1 MAFPQPGE
9 QPRLYAELTLPGQLA
24 SLTIPCYGVPSYT
37 KKDGK
42 TVVIVGQH
50 VERFSATGGEKG
62 TNEFARLQEDYY
74 DSTLNI
80 ISGSDPLIGHNEVKV
95 DFTSSDMDGAT
106 DPSSDGFVRIDIV
119 IEHTPYEDGGD
130 ALALPAEP
138 AVKDL
143 TLTVCC
149 SKANNAGSNGE
160 IFAEFE
166 IDGAWTEK
174 KTFFKGIAK
183 GASKKAVFAG
193 MAAATKVRLSMVSN
207 DGFGFWKLVA
217 DGGSGEKEV
226 IKDPKG
232 EAGTPYSKCR
242 YWIDGNEHA
251 DTNVTF
257 SLPATEASSIAKLTT
272 VKTITT
278 TPAVDLVF
286 VIDMTGSMQTW
297 FDQVKK
303 DVESITKTI
312 AAQFKD
318 AASKPQVGIVM
329 YWDHGVSSRRNLP
342 HVLDLTEDI
351 PKLVTDFGGYRVG
364 GGDKEAEDVTGGLN
378 AAATKISWRTASA
391 KQLIFIADAPGHGRA
406 YSGGAGDE
414 LDGHLSGKGDGRT
427 TQNLTY
433 GGKAITHYG
442 GEHVI
447 QELVKKGVHITGLK
461 LGPRTD
467 TMFAAF
473 TEHSKAVTGDGFGSF
488 HESAKVSEA
497 DLVAKV
503 VERVEIAVEQTQV
516 ITVSEHVVWDF
527 RFTSRKLEQVIT
539 EFQYLSQF
547 VATHYYDK
555 RRLVEEKAAV
565 RTGLVGIMKSAKEK
579 FAALGYAT
587 SNPHDLQEGKAVAL
601 ATEFTGEN
609 CTITVNTSWGKCYD
623 LDSGLAFY
631 KEDKSPYKEGG
642 GVSGGHHCY
651 YGTTGNFWI
660 KGKKT
665 AHPISRNNDVRDG
678 SAAEVISINLADIP
692 EDIHYITC
700 YIQCYGTLKGGS
712 IKELNNVSVE
722 IIGTNEASKKKSL
735 AKISLDDL
743 ADPPGGTNPHP
754 AYVLAVFKR
763 RPPTEGVTGTTWA
776 FCRETLSTVGQG
788 PNDLD
793 SAGGDYDKFVKNLK
807 PPTAHPPAAPISS
820 LVPAFQ
826 GMDLVELAKGMR
838 DACEAIV
845 THIVSSTSSK
855 GYSAQRTPVD
865 KTWAEKMPD
874 NVSKAIK
881 AVRWYVPAYAFRENE
896 FMLGWEF
903 AKQRSVLQA
912 RINAAKRDISQCKQS
927 IEVTTSRW
935 ILGPNA
941 HASTNPAAKDT
952 FAGYTYYKDSFLDK
966 LMVYIKKQNA
976 EFAKQFKGLSERMK
990 VNEALDAK
998 QANELDRNAG
1008 LDDLAVQRLA
1018 ALEDKFSK
1026 FAAIIAVTVREQ
1038 IDIFEQRLKDN
1049 DQGDAGVE
1057 RKVAGLQQD
1066 NEALRRRV
1074 MELEMAVDKLLNGV
1088 HVSKAAPMP
1097 SKASPSKSRGSR
1109 GSSLLD
1115 SRPEVKKQLI
1125 KLFCDADRN
1134 RQLTP
1139 SNVQGSDILTH
1150 SDLTHDLDK
1159 YQMKMIMMKAGLTG
1173 IFFDQI
1179 DSNLNGEAQVEEIL
1193 ANMDD
1198 DGNGNLSLDEFLVG
1212 CLPSTGSSTVWR
1224 GATKKVVKSRPSPD
1238 RPPPVSRRR
1247 GSIQDQFSGFDEPQ
1261 FVKSPIDETLV
1272 QNLRQLFMAADVSDG
1287 VVTFANATPDNHLDK
1302 TELAHRLDGAQLID
1316 LLKQSGALSKMKG
1329 EHNVKQ
1335 IIRKMDTN
1343 RDGKVSL
1350 KEFFDFAV
1358 PRTSTRRVSSY
1369 SGFGGAAISGS
1380 STTENV
1386 SWGFEGSSSANS
1398 RHAAPPP
1405 GGRVGGWTTWKPAG
1419 KGKATAGQD
1428 STQSVRRRGG
1438 AAKVAGTEKEQRE
1451 IENKLKKVYDR
1462 AEKAKGKKT
1471 GAYIDPSRV
1480 FTQDQMDYR
1489 VGYIDVQ
1496 NAIGKLKS
1504 FSPGGRTSFPFAT
1517 PIADLWR
1524 EHSSSCGR
1532 DGKMTVRDWLT
1543 NVEPLEAVTAAIQG
1557 SFDV

>member
-1 MAFPQPGE
+1 
-9 QPRLYAELTLPGQLA
+9 
-24 SLTIPCYGVPSYT
+24 
-37 KKDGK
+37 
-42 TVVIVGQH
+42 
-50 VERFSATGGEKG
+50 
-62 TNEFARLQEDYY
+62 
-74 DSTLNI
+74 
-80 ISGSDPLIGHNEVKV
+80 
-95 DFTSSDMDGAT
+95 
-106 DPSSDGFVRIDIV
+106 
-119 IEHTPYEDGGD
+119 
-130 ALALPAEP
+130 
-138 AVKDL
+138 
-143 TLTVCC
+143 
-149 SKANNAGSNGE
+149 
-160 IFAEFE
+160 
-166 IDGAWTEK
+166 
-174 KTFFKGIAK
+174 
-183 GASKKAVFAG
+183 
-193 MAAATKVRLSMVSN
+193 
-207 DGFGFWKLVA
+207 
-217 DGGSGEKEV
+217 
-226 IKDPKG
+226 
-232 EAGTPYSKCR
+232 
-242 YWIDGNEHA
+242 
-251 DTNVTF
+251 
-257 SLPATEASSIAKLTT
+257 
-272 VKTITT
+272 
-278 TPAVDLVF
+278 
-286 VIDMTGSMQTW
+286 
-297 FDQVKK
+297 VKK

-329 YWDHGVSSRRNLP
+329 YWDHGFKLP

-351 PKLVTDFGGYRVG
+351 PKLVTDFGKYSVG
-364 GGDKEAEDVTGGLN
+364 GGNQEAEDVTGGLN

-391 KQLIFIADAPGHGRA
+391 KQLIFIADAPGHGKA

-414 LDGHLSGKGDGRT
+414 LEGHLSGKGDGRT

-461 LGPRTD
+461 LGSRTD

-609 CTITVNTSWGKCYD
+609 CTVTVNTSWGKCYD

-631 KEDKSPYKEGG
+631 KEDKSPYKGEAG

-665 AHPISRNNDVRDG
+665 AHPISRNNDVQDG

-700 YIQCYGTLKGGS
+700 YIQCYGALEGGS

-763 RPPTEGVTGTTWA
+763 RPPTEGATGTTRCANDHVMKISDYQGGAYRGGWHCNRSGCSRHESPGARRWFCELCNEDVCFNCESETTAAWA
-776 FCRETLSTVGQG
+776 FCRETLSTVGQS
-788 PNDLD
+788 PSDLD

-807 PPTAHPPAAPISS
+807 PPPAHPPAAPISS

-952 FAGYTYYKDSFLDK
+952 FAGYTYYTDSFLDK
-966 LMVYIKKQNA
+966 LMVYITKQNKKQNA

-1088 HVSKAAPMP
+1088 HGSKPAPMP
-1097 SKASPSKSRGSR
+1097 SKASPSKPRGSR